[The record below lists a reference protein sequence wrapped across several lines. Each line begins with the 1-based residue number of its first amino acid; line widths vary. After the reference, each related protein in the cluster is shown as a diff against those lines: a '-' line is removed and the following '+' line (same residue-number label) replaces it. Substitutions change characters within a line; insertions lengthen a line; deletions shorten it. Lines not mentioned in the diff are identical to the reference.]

1 MPLSTPIILSTLNAR
16 YIHASLGLRY
26 LLANMG
32 DLRDQ
37 TQLIEFIINNRPID
51 IVERLLQDNPKII
64 GLGVYI
70 WNAEETLQVVKLL
83 KKVSPETIIILGGPE
98 VTYETEQQEI
108 TALADYVITGQADIT
123 FRDVCSDILNNKK
136 PLQKIIKAEHFKF
149 DEICLPYAEYNDEDI
164 KNRVIYVEASRGCP
178 FKCEF
183 CLSSLDKTV
192 YPFDLDLFL
201 GEMQILFDRGVRSFK
216 FIDRTFN
223 LKVATSI
230 RIMEF
235 FLEKMELDSEQP
247 EKVYLH
253 LELIPDNLPEKLKA
267 TLQKFP
273 EDSLQFEIG
282 IQSLNPDI
290 QKLISRKQDDLKVH
304 SNLNWIRQETN
315 AHIHADLIIGLPA
328 ETQESFAKGFNELV
342 AMNPHEIQVGVLKRL
357 RGTPI
362 IRHSIEYDMRYSPTA
377 PYEILSNNIIDFKE
391 MQKLKRFARYWD
403 MIANSG
409 RFKHTKDFLLGSN
422 PFENFLMLS
431 NWLYSETQQTHKLAL
446 PRLFKLLFNFL
457 TSELKRDEKQTT
469 DFLLLSKRLTFFYLI
484 TKRQVSPGKQPLCS
498 EKKLERLN
506 PINAVLNPDKSVIKH
521 KLINSLLQQAF
532 LSLNPSLPKLGL
544 NQYKKYYYY

>member
-1 MPLSTPIILSTLNAR
+1 MSSTTQIILSTLNAR
-16 YIHASLGLRY
+16 YFHASLGLRY

-32 DLRDQ
+32 ELREQ
-37 TQLIEFIINNRPID
+37 TQLIEFIINHRPID

-108 TALADYVITGQADIT
+108 TALADYVITGQADVT
-123 FRDVCSDILNNKK
+123 FRNICDDILNNKK
-136 PLQKIIKAEHFKF
+136 PLQKIIKAEHFNL

-192 YPFDLDLFL
+192 YPFNLDLFL
-201 GEMQILFDRGVRSFK
+201 GEMQKLFDRGVRSFK

-235 FLEKMELDSEQP
+235 FLDKMALESEQQ

-253 LELIPDNLPEKLKA
+253 LELIPDNLPEKLKTA
-267 TLQKFP
+267 LQKFP

-290 QKLISRKQDDLKVH
+290 QELISRKQDDLKVH

-328 ETQESFAKGFNELV
+328 ETQDSFSKGFNELV

-377 PYEILSNNIIDFKE
+377 PYEILSNNIISFKE

-409 RFKHTKDFLLGSN
+409 RFKHAKVFLLGSN
-422 PFENFLMLS
+422 PFENFLALS
-431 NWLYSETQQTHKLAL
+431 NWLYKETQQTHKLAL
-446 PRLFKLLFNFL
+446 PRLFKLLYKFMTIELNLNNEKTTEYLLKDYTASGFSGKATFML
-457 TSELKRDEKQTT
+457 NEENKVSKTPTRRSESRQKRHNT
-469 DFLLLSKRLTFFYLI
+469 
-484 TKRQVSPGKQPLCS
+484 
-498 EKKLERLN
+498 
-506 PINAVLNPDKSVIKH
+506 
-521 KLINSLLQQAF
+521 
-532 LSLNPSLPKLGL
+532 
-544 NQYKKYYYY
+544 

>member
-1 MPLSTPIILSTLNAR
+1 MSSSPQIILTTLNAR
-16 YIHASLGLRY
+16 YFHASLGLRY

-32 DLRDQ
+32 DLRPQ

-51 IVERLLQDNPKII
+51 IVESLLENNPKII

-123 FRDVCSDILNNKK
+123 FRNICNDILNNKK
-136 PLQKIIKAEHFKF
+136 PLQKIIKAEHFKLN
-149 DEICLPYAEYNDEDI
+149 EIKLPYDEYNDEDI

-192 YPFDLDLFL
+192 YPFELELFL
-201 GEMQILFDRGVRSFK
+201 GEMQKLFERGVRSFK

-223 LKVATSI
+223 LKIATSI
-230 RIMEF
+230 KIMDF
-235 FLEKMELDSEQP
+235 FLEKMQK

-253 LELIPDNLPEKLKA
+253 FELIPDHLPEKLK
-267 TLQKFP
+267 TVMQRFP

-290 QKLISRKQDDLKVH
+290 QDIISRKQDDDKVH
-304 SNLNWIRQETN
+304 LNMNWIRQETT
-315 AHIHADLIIGLPA
+315 AHIHADLIIGLPG
-328 ETQESFAKGFNELV
+328 ETISSFADGFNQLIEL
-342 AMNPHEIQVGVLKRL
+342 NPHEIQVGVLKRL

-362 IRHSIEYDMRYSPTA
+362 IRHTDNYDMRYSPTA
-377 PYEILSNNIIDFKE
+377 PYEILSNNIIDFNM

-409 RFKHTKDFLLGSN
+409 RFKHTKSFLLGSN
-422 PFENFLMLS
+422 PFENFLKLS
-431 NWLYSETQQTHKLAL
+431 NWLYKETQQTHKLAL
-446 PRLFKLLFNFL
+446 PRLFKLLFNFMA
-457 TSELKRDEKQTT
+457 TELNLDIEQTT
-469 DFLLLSKRLTFFYLI
+469 EYLLKDYSASGFSGKATFMLSEENKISKSSKRRSESRQ
-484 TKRQVSPGKQPLCS
+484 KRHQTGT
-498 EKKLERLN
+498 
-506 PINAVLNPDKSVIKH
+506 
-521 KLINSLLQQAF
+521 
-532 LSLNPSLPKLGL
+532 
-544 NQYKKYYYY
+544 

>member
-1 MPLSTPIILSTLNAR
+1 MSSSTQIILSTLNAR

-32 DLRDQ
+32 ELRAQ
-37 TQLIEFIINNRPID
+37 TQLLEFIINHRAID
-51 IVERLLQDNPKII
+51 IVESLLKDKPKII

-70 WNAEETLQVVKLL
+70 WNAEETLHIVKLL
-83 KKVSPETIIILGGPE
+83 KQVSPETIIILGGPE
-98 VTYETEQQEI
+98 VTYETKQQEI
-108 TALADYVITGQADIT
+108 VDLSDYVITGQADIS
-123 FRDVCSDILNNKK
+123 FRKICNDLLNNKK
-136 PLQKIIKAEHFKF
+136 PLEKIIKAEHFKLS
-149 DEICLPYAEYNDEDI
+149 EIKLPYNEYSDEDI

-201 GEMQILFDRGVRSFK
+201 DEMQNLFDRGVRSFK

-223 LKVATSI
+223 LKIATSI
-230 RIMEF
+230 KIMDF
-235 FLEKMELDSEQP
+235 FLEKMES

-253 LELIPDNLPEKLKA
+253 FELIPDHLPEKLKDVM
-267 TLQKFP
+267 QRFP

-290 QKLISRKQDDLKVH
+290 QDIISRKQDNQKVYDNM
-304 SNLNWIRQETN
+304 SWIRKETN
-315 AHIHADLIIGLPA
+315 AHIHADLIIGLPG
-328 ETQESFAKGFNELV
+328 ETVDSFAKGFNELT

-362 IRHSIEYDMRYSPTA
+362 IRHTNDYDMRYSPTA
-377 PYEILSNNIIDFKE
+377 PYEILSNNIIDFNT
-391 MQKLKRFARYWD
+391 MQMLKRFARYWD

-409 RFKHTKDFLLGSN
+409 RFKHTKEFLLGSN

-431 NWLYSETQQTHKLAL
+431 NWLYSETKQTHKLAL
-446 PRLFKLLFNFL
+446 PRLFKLLFKFL
-457 TSELKRDEKQTT
+457 SCELKRDEKQTI
-469 DFLLLSKRLTFFYLI
+469 DFLLLDYEAAGFSGQANFLLSEEVSTVKTVKRRSES
-484 TKRQVSPGKQPLCS
+484 RQQRHQP
-498 EKKLERLN
+498 
-506 PINAVLNPDKSVIKH
+506 
-521 KLINSLLQQAF
+521 
-532 LSLNPSLPKLGL
+532 
-544 NQYKKYYYY
+544 